1 MLPEFN
7 FASSSIQKIANSDMT
22 SQRKNAKLYL
32 GESIM
37 LMLSCDQFSNGL
49 FKPIEQDQLKG

>member
-1 MLPEFN
+1 
-7 FASSSIQKIANSDMT
+7 MT

-49 FKPIEQDQLKG
+49 FKPIEQDELKG